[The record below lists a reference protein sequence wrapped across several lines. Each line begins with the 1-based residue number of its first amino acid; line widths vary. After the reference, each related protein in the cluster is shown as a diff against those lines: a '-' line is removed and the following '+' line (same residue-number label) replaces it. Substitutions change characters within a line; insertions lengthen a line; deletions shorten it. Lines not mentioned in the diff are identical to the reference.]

1 MRSDRDRR
9 DRGDQETTLTTIRRG
24 LVRFPSLALVA
35 TDRDGRETAA
45 PLGVAPVVVGTG
57 ADADLVVHDPAV
69 SRRHCIVTVTVQG
82 VLVRDLQS
90 KNGTSV
96 GGVEVNEA
104 YLASTGYARVGGVTL
119 RIRVVGAPMDVPVWQ
134 DANFGAALGGSI
146 PMRLLFRIL
155 HEAAQT
161 SENVLLFGES
171 GTGKGLLAAAI
182 HEASPR
188 RDGPLSVLDVAAVA
202 PERFEAELFGVA
214 STVDHPGL
222 LDEASGGTLVI
233 DEVGELPLELQL
245 KLLPLLE
252 ERRFRPVGSHA
263 WRASDAR
270 VVATTQY
277 DLRALVA
284 AGRFRPDLA
293 HRLAAIE
300 ARVPPLRERKDDIEL
315 LVERFLASETPPRT
329 LLDLPIGAMG
339 MLAGHDW
346 PGNVR
351 ELKNTMSRMVLFPH
365 AAAGSLELARLSGD
379 APQTVEAIFALPW
392 REAREQMMERFE
404 ANYLSSKLKEHG
416 GNVSRTAD
424 SMGVSRQLVHR
435 LMVRHDIR
443 GR

>member
-245 KLLPLLE
+245 AAPSSRNE
-252 ERRFRPVGSHA
+252 GSARSARTRGARPT
-263 WRASDAR
+263 RASSPRPSTISAR
-270 VVATTQY
+270 WWPPGAFGPTSPTGSP
-277 DLRALVA
+277 RSRR
-284 AGRFRPDLA
+284 GS
-293 HRLAAIE
+293 
-300 ARVPPLRERKDDIEL
+300 PLRERKDDIEL
-315 LVERFLASETPPRT
+315 LVERFLASETPLGRSSIYRSVPWVCSPGT
-329 LLDLPIGAMG
+329 IGRG
-339 MLAGHDW
+339 
-346 PGNVR
+346 
-351 ELKNTMSRMVLFPH
+351 T
-365 AAAGSLELARLSGD
+365 
-379 APQTVEAIFALPW
+379 FA
-392 REAREQMMERFE
+392 
-404 ANYLSSKLKEHG
+404 S
-416 GNVSRTAD
+416 
-424 SMGVSRQLVHR
+424 
-435 LMVRHDIR
+435 
-443 GR
+443 